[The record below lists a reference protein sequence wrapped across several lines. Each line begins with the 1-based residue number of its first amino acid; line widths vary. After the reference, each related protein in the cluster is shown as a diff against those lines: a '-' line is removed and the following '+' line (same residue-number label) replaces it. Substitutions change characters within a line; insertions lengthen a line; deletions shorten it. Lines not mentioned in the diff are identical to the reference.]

1 MASRQCL
8 GQKTVVG
15 GMNKSR
21 EEAGFDAEQF
31 GLFLILFVYLM
42 LCLATISLSDDGD

>member
-15 GMNKSR
+15 LVNKSR
-21 EEAGFDAEQF
+21 EEAGFDVALF
-31 GLFLILFVYLM
+31 GLYLIHFV
-42 LCLATISLSDDGD
+42 